1 MNKINKQYSLLVALT
16 FVIGVLY
23 SLGQGFCGPLSLV
36 FATPESEIEKFLL
49 GLLFFFATLLF
60 AKFVKIEFI
69 HGYAERILK
78 VNVPVLIGDICSAIV
93 IFIGS
98 CLILSL
104 VFSYNI
110 SALLVTGA
118 GSAAILGFALKDFAV
133 ALAAGISL
141 NFEGTYKVGDQI
153 KVETMRGSLEGIVQ
167 KITWRNTVILS
178 DLKETIFIPNLTIL
192 GSPITNYN
200 LPDSKANRKFTLE
213 IGYDVSIDSVERIL
227 YAGTLN
233 AIGVKFSEPP
243 MVRAIEFKESGV
255 LYQILYTIADVGDRH
270 TTHHAIIKSVLESM
284 RVANITIAKQGVKIS
299 NRAQDVYNLVQQV
312 RLFSNFPQEALTDL
326 ANELVACRFEV
337 SSRIVRAGDQIEAI
351 FIVAEGII
359 SRPYL
364 ENEHILQQRFIATEF
379 FGDEA
384 LISGLPHQSTVSA
397 DTNVLI
403 YKLNKQLLRN
413 LLLKHPTLV
422 ELLAAN
428 LAIIHAVKHLDLDA
442 IAEKSNNFDYQRS
455 LYKGMI
461 NANFR
466 N

>member
-1 MNKINKQYSLLVALT
+1 MCFLR
-16 FVIGVLY
+16 
-23 SLGQGFCGPLSLV
+23 V
-36 FATPESEIEKFLL
+36 F
-49 GLLFFFATLLF
+49 
-60 AKFVKIEFI
+60 
-69 HGYAERILK
+69 LK
-78 VNVPVLIGDICSAIV
+78 YL
-93 IFIGS
+93 
-98 CLILSL
+98 
-104 VFSYNI
+104 
-110 SALLVTGA
+110 
-118 GSAAILGFALKDFAV
+118 
-133 ALAAGISL
+133 
-141 NFEGTYKVGDQI
+141 
-153 KVETMRGSLEGIVQ
+153 
-167 KITWRNTVILS
+167 
-178 DLKETIFIPNLTIL
+178 
-192 GSPITNYN
+192 
-200 LPDSKANRKFTLE
+200 
-213 IGYDVSIDSVERIL
+213 
-227 YAGTLN
+227 
-233 AIGVKFSEPP
+233 
-243 MVRAIEFKESGV
+243 
-255 LYQILYTIADVGDRH
+255 
-270 TTHHAIIKSVLESM
+270 
-284 RVANITIAKQGVKIS
+284 
-299 NRAQDVYNLVQQV
+299 
-312 RLFSNFPQEALTDL
+312 
-326 ANELVACRFEV
+326 
-337 SSRIVRAGDQIEAI
+337 RIVHAGDQIEAI